1 MEVHGVLKQ
10 ILFLMPAVAL
20 TLAAQGPIT
29 DRLEVEFTQPVM
41 VGDQR
46 LEPGKYTIRQLPS
59 QNNPRILEFSTDR
72 GTNIQATAAAA
83 PVMTNRNTKETSVIL
98 EQRGS
103 DYHVRQVWLAGR
115 NYGYEFLPIDGSA
128 GALRVTT
135 GTVTPP
141 RTIRLAATYTPGTQ
155 TTETTASRTT
165 TETTERAAQ
174 TPAPQNPQAPETP
187 TPQTPAP
194 QPTEEQQ
201 RAEQERMAREQA
213 ERERADRERAEQERL
228 ARERAE
234 QERAEQERMAQ
245 QRAEQERMDRERAE
259 RERADR
265 ERAEQD
271 RMAQE
276 RAQRE
281 PVQTAQRTTPAMPGT
296 SSAFPSVALGGLL
309 IAGAGLLLHRFH
321 GRM

>member
-10 ILFLMPAVAL
+10 IILLIPAVAL
-20 TLAAQGPIT
+20 TLTAQGPIT

-72 GTNIQATAAAA
+72 GTNVQATAAAA

-115 NYGYEFLPIDGSA
+115 NYGYEFLPVDGSA

-135 GTVTPP
+135 GTVTAP

-155 TTETTASRTT
+155 TTETTATQTT

-174 TPAPQNPQAPETP
+174 TPAPQTPQ
-187 TPQTPAP
+187 TPQTPAQ

-213 ERERADRERAEQERL
+213 ERERADR
-228 ARERAE
+228 
-234 QERAEQERMAQ
+234 ERAEQERMAQ

-296 SSAFPSVALGGLL
+296 SSGFPSLALGGLL
-309 IAGAGLLLHRFH
+309 IAGIGLMLHRFY
-321 GRM
+321 GRF

>member
-1 MEVHGVLKQ
+1 ML
-10 ILFLMPAVAL
+10 IPAVAVTL
-20 TLAAQGPIT
+20 TAQGPIT

-59 QNNPRILEFSTDR
+59 QNNPRILEFSTNR
-72 GTNIQATAAAA
+72 GTKVQATAAAA

-103 DYHVRQVWLAGR
+103 DYHVRQVWVSGK

-128 GALRVTT
+128 GELRVTT
-135 GTVTPP
+135 GTITAP

-155 TTETTASRTT
+155 TTETTASQTT

-174 TPAPQNPQAPETP
+174 TPAP
-187 TPQTPAP
+187 TPQTPA
-194 QPTEEQQ
+194 TEQQTAEQQ

-213 ERERADRERAEQERL
+213 EQERMAREQAERERGERERADQERV

-234 QERAEQERMAQ
+234 QERAEKERLAQ
-245 QRAEQERMDRERAE
+245 QRAEQERLDRERAE
-259 RERADR
+259 RERAEQ
-265 ERAEQD
+265 ERA
-271 RMAQE
+271 AQQA
-276 RAQRE
+276 AQRE
-281 PVQTAQRTTPAMPGT
+281 PARTAQRTTPAMPGT
-296 SSAFPSVALGGLL
+296 SSAFPSMAFGGLL
-309 IAGAGLLLHRFH
+309 IAGIGLLLHRFH